1 LNDRIG
7 YSLVLAHNT
16 HKGKNMEKIEESK
29 GLPRY
34 IPSRSQKRYDIL
46 SQGRNVI
53 IRRLANEVPYKVPYE
68 LVSRVGVGSAQVVA
82 TKITGKEFD
91 KKVHQFESKI
101 PQKEKKE
108 MVLGSEPA
116 PIANAYDWKD
126 LQQKVK
132 KIKEEDE
139 KNQVKKPENVQVE
152 NAVCFGDSQT
162 DNTDAEDLAN
172 GKISNE
178 QELITSSY
186 LDSLDKKRLRR
197 MYYIATGIKAKEISN
212 FEVKKTIMEKYK
224 TMSASKKEILFE
236 SSKFEDK

>member
-1 LNDRIG
+1 
-7 YSLVLAHNT
+7 
-16 HKGKNMEKIEESK
+16 MEKIEESK

-108 MVLGSEPA
+108 IIPDSEPA

-132 KIKEEDE
+132 KLREEDE
-139 KNQVKKPENVQVE
+139 KNQVKKPENAQVE
-152 NAVCFGDSQT
+152 NAVCFDEKS

-178 QELITSSY
+178 QELITSNY
-186 LDSLDKKRLRR
+186 LDSLSKKVLRR
-197 MYYIATGIKAKEISN
+197 MYYVATGNKAKEISN
-212 FEVKKTIMEKYK
+212 FEVKKTIMDKYK